1 MARAALMGCVDMDFG
16 VLVMIGFLN
25 YPIFLCLFVHVNTI
39 LVTVMSPDPSLKK
52 QFCNLENSNGIRIL
66 WHVHTLSWILKAADY
81 LCSRSRSHSRSY
93 KSRV

>member
-1 MARAALMGCVDMDFG
+1 MGCVDMDFG

-39 LVTVMSPDPSLKK
+39 YVTVMSSDPGFKE

-66 WHVHTLSWILKAADY
+66 YTCTRLILDPESDH
-81 LCSRSRSHSRSY
+81 LRSRSRSY
-93 KSRV
+93 KSRA